1 MCEAIRGMIEDGRK
15 EGILEASRTAAKNL
29 YQRGMSAEEVAA
41 ICEQDLSV
49 VNQWFDL
56 WKKEA

>member
-15 EGILEASRTAAKNL
+15 EGILEASRTAAKKL